1 MTELF
6 LVNGRFH
13 TQDLSYPRATA
24 VAIRDGRLWA
34 VGDDEEI
41 RGLAGAGSRV
51 IDLEGR
57 LVLPGM
63 TDGHVHYYDW
73 SLGLRRLP
81 LAAATSLDDVRA
93 RVAQKAGETPPGG
106 WILGQGWNE
115 TRWPDPRMPTRVEL
129 DAAAPDHP
137 VILWRNDLHL
147 ASVNSRALELGSVT
161 GDTPDPPEGII
172 DRDEAGQP
180 TGVLRDLAINL
191 VSDVIPPATEDETV
205 EAMRDGF
212 AVLHRLGL

>member
-13 TQDLSYPRATA
+13 TQDPSYPHATA

-34 VGDDEEI
+34 VGGDEEI

-73 SLGLRRLP
+73 SLGLRQLP

-93 RVAQKAGETPPGG
+93 RVAQKAG
-106 WILGQGWNE
+106 
-115 TRWPDPRMPTRVEL
+115 
-129 DAAAPDHP
+129 
-137 VILWRNDLHL
+137 
-147 ASVNSRALELGSVT
+147 
-161 GDTPDPPEGII
+161 
-172 DRDEAGQP
+172 
-180 TGVLRDLAINL
+180 
-191 VSDVIPPATEDETV
+191 
-205 EAMRDGF
+205 
-212 AVLHRLGL
+212 